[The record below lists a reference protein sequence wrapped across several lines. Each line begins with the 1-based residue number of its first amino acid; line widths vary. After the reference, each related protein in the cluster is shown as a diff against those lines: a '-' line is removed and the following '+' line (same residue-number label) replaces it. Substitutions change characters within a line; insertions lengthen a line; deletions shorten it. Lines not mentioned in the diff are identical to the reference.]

1 MPAFG
6 RRKLKKKNGQK
17 KVRIIEKE
25 ILPWTG
31 RVRRKRRKTFL
42 ALAPG
47 TLSKNEYDQEYEKS
61 FLFECPHQKGAE
73 KFYKS
78 FSSSPF
84 SFSPFSFPWEW
95 PEIQS
100 LLFSLESIPEKKG
113 KVKALLATLAR
124 LPRRGKEEQ
133 DHATRRKSDKKWE
146 KRGGEQLLFLL

>member
-17 KVRIIEKE
+17 KVRIIDKE

-78 FSSSPF
+78 FSSSF
-84 SFSPFSFPWEW
+84 
-95 PEIQS
+95 
-100 LLFSLESIPEKKG
+100 LLFSFLVPLGMARDSISPFFPRVDSRKKGESEGPSSYTGKAAKKGERGAGSRDEKK
-113 KVKALLATLAR
+113 K
-124 LPRRGKEEQ
+124 
-133 DHATRRKSDKKWE
+133 
-146 KRGGEQLLFLL
+146 